1 MKIKTI
7 KQNLSLLLSC
17 VLILTNVAN
26 TYALSSIRADKNIN
40 ITTIETSQANVVYL
54 KNGEGSL
61 TLGNGT
67 VNNPYQ
73 NIRTALKNIKNGQTL
88 KLVGTVSYTKYEV
101 DNEKAPLPLI
111 IDKNI
116 TIEGSSGKLPTDV
129 DADGLV
135 IRAPI
140 QLGANV
146 TFKNIKLQLVPQVV
160 LGAGGRQNILGAQS
174 PMAATIFAAGNTLT
188 LDNVN
193 TKVGTNSLQ
202 DKDRPYISGGTYK
215 NNGTL
220 GKKSVIN
227 IINPN
232 SQTKFAAIY
241 AGDYWNDRNIDVEI
255 NLNSSVLNNK
265 IYTGGFSKKLTGN
278 VSVRL
283 GDKSNI
289 YSFDKT
295 NHSGNLNVTVDKDSY
310 MDNLDINGIDELTL
324 DENAKVILK
333 KGSDLNIKNI
343 NIKKDSVLDLRK
355 GNNLNL
361 KGNLTGANNVNNAGC
376 VLIASTQTLNISNEV
391 IGITKL
397 NHLNTIYSQ
406 VVANNHQYVK
416 ANKSSNGDFVL
427 DNIVHRGYILEK
439 NISGNNKIWTVVK
452 GNNIF
457 KDFIWGSE
465 YNEII
470 KPSKYKDYDISLS
483 FINDKGA
490 NYIPYNQDWDDF
502 EFTLKKADGT
512 ILDEYSALDDM
523 DICFIVNYLSGEITL
538 NILNENYE
546 GTVRLS
552 VKNKVA
558 NKSAIKDIIISKE
571 KIVEQKPE
579 IPNKPEE
586 KPNKV
591 SGIKATS
598 NSYNSIKLTW
608 NKVENADGYSVY
620 TSTSKD
626 GKYTLN
632 SSIKGNSTA
641 SKVIS
646 GLNTNTTYYYKVRA
660 YKMIDDKKTYGSYSS
675 IVSVKP
681 VLSNT
686 VATAQAVSYNSSKV
700 NWSAVNGANGYAV
713 YRSTSKD
720 GKYTLRKTIT
730 SKNTIEFTDTGLDT
744 NTTYYYKV
752 RPYRMIEDKKEYGSY
767 SEIVCAKPVLSK
779 TTITVSSTSK
789 KATIKWNK
797 VLGASGYKVY
807 SATSSD
813 GTYSLKKTITS
824 INTLS
829 YTNTNLVSGKTYYYK
844 VRAYRN
850 VNGNVVY
857 GPYSVVKSQ
866 KIK

>member
-40 ITTIETSQANVVYL
+40 ITARETSQANVVYL

-61 TLGNGT
+61 TIGNGT

-88 KLVGTVSYTKYEV
+88 KLVGTVSYTKYEL
-101 DNEKAPLPLI
+101 DNEKAPLPLM

-135 IRAPI
+135 VRAPI

-146 TFKNIKLQLVPQVV
+146 TFKNIKLQLVTQVV

-571 KIVEQKPE
+571 KIVEPKPE

-608 NKVENADGYSVY
+608 NK
-620 TSTSKD
+620 T
-626 GKYTLN
+626 
-632 SSIKGNSTA
+632 
-641 SKVIS
+641 
-646 GLNTNTTYYYKVRA
+646 
-660 YKMIDDKKTYGSYSS
+660 
-675 IVSVKP
+675 
-681 VLSNT
+681 
-686 VATAQAVSYNSSKV
+686 
-700 NWSAVNGANGYAV
+700 VNGANGYAV

-752 RPYRMIEDKKEYGSY
+752 RPYRMISDKKEYGSY

>member
-40 ITTIETSQANVVYL
+40 ITARETSQANVVYL

-67 VNNPYQ
+67 ANNPYQ

-101 DNEKAPLPLI
+101 DNEKAPLPLMI
-111 IDKNI
+111 NKNI
-116 TIEGSSGKLPTDV
+116 TIEGASGKLPTDV

-135 IRAPI
+135 VRAPI

-220 GKKSVIN
+220 GEKSVIN

-376 VLIASTQTLNISNEV
+376 VLIASNQTLNISNEV

-457 KDFIWGSE
+457 KDFIWGNE

-546 GTVRLS
+546 GKVILS
-552 VKNKVA
+552 VKNKKT
-558 NKSAIKDIIISKE
+558 NKSASKDIIISKE
-571 KIVEQKPE
+571 KIVEPKPE
-579 IPNKPEE
+579 TPNKPEE

-591 SGIKATS
+591 LGIKATS

-608 NKVENADGYSVY
+608 NK
-620 TSTSKD
+620 
-626 GKYTLN
+626 
-632 SSIKGNSTA
+632 
-641 SKVIS
+641 
-646 GLNTNTTYYYKVRA
+646 
-660 YKMIDDKKTYGSYSS
+660 
-675 IVSVKP
+675 
-681 VLSNT
+681 
-686 VATAQAVSYNSSKV
+686 
-700 NWSAVNGANGYAV
+700 AVNGANGYAV

-752 RPYRMIEDKKEYGSY
+752 RAYRMIADKKKYGSY

-779 TTITVSSTSK
+779 TTITVSSKSK

-807 SATSSD
+807 SATSSN

-850 VNGNVVY
+850 VNGKVVY
-857 GPYSVVKSQ
+857 GPYSAVKSK

>member
-40 ITTIETSQANVVYL
+40 ITDRDTSQANVVYL

-101 DNEKAPLPLI
+101 DNEKAPLPLMI
-111 IDKNI
+111 NKNI

-135 IRAPI
+135 VRAPI

-193 TKVGTNSLQ
+193 TKVGTSSLQ

-220 GKKSVIN
+220 GEKSVIN

-376 VLIASTQTLNISNEV
+376 MLIASTQTLNISNEV

-546 GTVRLS
+546 GKVILS
-552 VKNKVA
+552 VKNKKT
-558 NKSAIKDIIISKE
+558 NKSASKDIIISKE
-571 KIVEQKPE
+571 KIVEPKPE
-579 IPNKPEE
+579 TPNKPEE

-591 SGIKATS
+591 LGIKATS

-608 NKVENADGYSVY
+608 NKA
-620 TSTSKD
+620 
-626 GKYTLN
+626 
-632 SSIKGNSTA
+632 I
-641 SKVIS
+641 
-646 GLNTNTTYYYKVRA
+646 
-660 YKMIDDKKTYGSYSS
+660 
-675 IVSVKP
+675 
-681 VLSNT
+681 
-686 VATAQAVSYNSSKV
+686 
-700 NWSAVNGANGYAV
+700 NGANGYAV

-752 RPYRMIEDKKEYGSY
+752 RAYRMIADKKKYGSY

-779 TTITVSSTSK
+779 TTITVSSKSK

-807 SATSSD
+807 SATSSN

-850 VNGNVVY
+850 VNGKVVY
-857 GPYSVVKSQ
+857 GPYSAVKSK

>member
-40 ITTIETSQANVVYL
+40 ITARETSQANVVYL

-88 KLVGTVSYTKYEV
+88 KLVGPVSYTKYEV
-101 DNEKAPLPLI
+101 DNEKAPLPLMI
-111 IDKNI
+111 NKNI
-116 TIEGSSGKLPTDV
+116 TIEGASGKLPTDV

-135 IRAPI
+135 VRAPI

-215 NNGTL
+215 NNGIL
-220 GKKSVIN
+220 GEKSVIN

-457 KDFIWGSE
+457 KDFIWGNE

-571 KIVEQKPE
+571 KIVEPKPE

-608 NKVENADGYSVY
+608 NK
-620 TSTSKD
+620 T
-626 GKYTLN
+626 
-632 SSIKGNSTA
+632 
-641 SKVIS
+641 
-646 GLNTNTTYYYKVRA
+646 
-660 YKMIDDKKTYGSYSS
+660 
-675 IVSVKP
+675 
-681 VLSNT
+681 
-686 VATAQAVSYNSSKV
+686 
-700 NWSAVNGANGYAV
+700 VNGANGYAV

-752 RPYRMIEDKKEYGSY
+752 RAYRMIADQKKYGSY

-779 TTITVSSTSK
+779 TTITVSSKSK

-807 SATSSD
+807 SATSSN

-850 VNGNVVY
+850 VNGKVVY
-857 GPYSVVKSQ
+857 GPYSAVKSK

>member
-40 ITTIETSQANVVYL
+40 ITARETSQANVVYL

-61 TLGNGT
+61 TIGNGT

-101 DNEKAPLPLI
+101 DNEKAPLPLM

-116 TIEGSSGKLPTDV
+116 IIEGSSGKLPTDV

-135 IRAPI
+135 VRAPI

-483 FINDKGA
+483 FINDKEA

-571 KIVEQKPE
+571 KIVVPKPE

-608 NKVENADGYSVY
+608 NK
-620 TSTSKD
+620 T
-626 GKYTLN
+626 
-632 SSIKGNSTA
+632 
-641 SKVIS
+641 
-646 GLNTNTTYYYKVRA
+646 
-660 YKMIDDKKTYGSYSS
+660 
-675 IVSVKP
+675 
-681 VLSNT
+681 
-686 VATAQAVSYNSSKV
+686 
-700 NWSAVNGANGYAV
+700 VNGANGYAV

-752 RPYRMIEDKKEYGSY
+752 RPYRMISDKKEYGSY

-779 TTITVSSTSK
+779 TKITVSSTSK

-850 VNGNVVY
+850 VNGKVVY
-857 GPYSVVKSQ
+857 GPYSAVKSK

>member
-26 TYALSSIRADKNIN
+26 TYAISSIRADKNIN
-40 ITTIETSQANVVYL
+40 ITARETSQANVVYL

-101 DNEKAPLPLI
+101 DNEKAPLPLMI
-111 IDKNI
+111 NKNI

-135 IRAPI
+135 VRAPI

-220 GKKSVIN
+220 GEKSVIN

-376 VLIASTQTLNISNEV
+376 MLIASTQTLNISNEV

-457 KDFIWGSE
+457 KDFIWGNE

-546 GTVRLS
+546 GKVRLS

-558 NKSAIKDIIISKE
+558 NKSASKDIIISKE
-571 KIVEQKPE
+571 KIVEPKPE
-579 IPNKPEE
+579 TPNKPEE

-608 NKVENADGYSVY
+608 NKA
-620 TSTSKD
+620 
-626 GKYTLN
+626 
-632 SSIKGNSTA
+632 I
-641 SKVIS
+641 
-646 GLNTNTTYYYKVRA
+646 
-660 YKMIDDKKTYGSYSS
+660 
-675 IVSVKP
+675 
-681 VLSNT
+681 
-686 VATAQAVSYNSSKV
+686 
-700 NWSAVNGANGYAV
+700 NGANGYAV

-752 RPYRMIEDKKEYGSY
+752 RAYRMIADKKKYGSY

-779 TTITVSSTSK
+779 TTITVSSKSK

-807 SATSSD
+807 SATSSN

-850 VNGNVVY
+850 VNGKVVY
-857 GPYSVVKSQ
+857 GPYSAVKSK

>member
-40 ITTIETSQANVVYL
+40 ITARETSQANVVYL

-101 DNEKAPLPLI
+101 DNEKAPLPLMI
-111 IDKNI
+111 NKNI

-135 IRAPI
+135 VRAPI

-220 GKKSVIN
+220 GEKSVIN

-457 KDFIWGSE
+457 KDFIWGNE

-546 GTVRLS
+546 GKVILS
-552 VKNKVA
+552 VKNKKT
-558 NKSAIKDIIISKE
+558 NKSASKDIIISKE
-571 KIVEQKPE
+571 KIVEPKPE
-579 IPNKPEE
+579 TPNKPEE

-591 SGIKATS
+591 LGIKATS

-608 NKVENADGYSVY
+608 NKA
-620 TSTSKD
+620 
-626 GKYTLN
+626 
-632 SSIKGNSTA
+632 I
-641 SKVIS
+641 
-646 GLNTNTTYYYKVRA
+646 
-660 YKMIDDKKTYGSYSS
+660 
-675 IVSVKP
+675 
-681 VLSNT
+681 
-686 VATAQAVSYNSSKV
+686 
-700 NWSAVNGANGYAV
+700 NGANGYAV

-752 RPYRMIEDKKEYGSY
+752 RAYRMIADKKKYGSY

-807 SATSSD
+807 SATSSN

-850 VNGNVVY
+850 VNGKVVY
-857 GPYSVVKSQ
+857 GPYSAVKSK

>member
-40 ITTIETSQANVVYL
+40 ITARETSQANVVYL

-61 TLGNGT
+61 TIGNGT

-88 KLVGTVSYTKYEV
+88 KLVGTVSYTKYEL
-101 DNEKAPLPLI
+101 DNEKAPLPLM

-116 TIEGSSGKLPTDV
+116 IIEGSSGKLPTDV

-135 IRAPI
+135 VRAPI

-571 KIVEQKPE
+571 KIVEPKPE

-608 NKVENADGYSVY
+608 NK
-620 TSTSKD
+620 T
-626 GKYTLN
+626 
-632 SSIKGNSTA
+632 
-641 SKVIS
+641 
-646 GLNTNTTYYYKVRA
+646 
-660 YKMIDDKKTYGSYSS
+660 
-675 IVSVKP
+675 
-681 VLSNT
+681 
-686 VATAQAVSYNSSKV
+686 
-700 NWSAVNGANGYAV
+700 VNGANGYAV

-752 RPYRMIEDKKEYGSY
+752 RAYRMIADKKKYGSY

-779 TTITVSSTSK
+779 TKITVSSKSK

-850 VNGNVVY
+850 VNGKVVY
-857 GPYSVVKSQ
+857 GPYSAVKSK

>member
-26 TYALSSIRADKNIN
+26 TYALSSIKADKNIN
-40 ITTIETSQANVVYL
+40 ITDRETSQANVVYL

-101 DNEKAPLPLI
+101 DKEKAPLPLMI
-111 IDKNI
+111 NKNI

-135 IRAPI
+135 VRAPI

-146 TFKNIKLQLVPQVV
+146 TFKDIKLQLVPQVV

-220 GKKSVIN
+220 GEKSVIN

-457 KDFIWGSE
+457 KDFIWGNE

-546 GTVRLS
+546 GKVILS
-552 VKNKVA
+552 VKNKKT
-558 NKSAIKDIIISKE
+558 NKSASKDIIISKE
-571 KIVEQKPE
+571 KIVEPKPE
-579 IPNKPEE
+579 TPNKPEE

-591 SGIKATS
+591 LGIKATS

-608 NKVENADGYSVY
+608 NKA
-620 TSTSKD
+620 
-626 GKYTLN
+626 
-632 SSIKGNSTA
+632 I
-641 SKVIS
+641 
-646 GLNTNTTYYYKVRA
+646 
-660 YKMIDDKKTYGSYSS
+660 
-675 IVSVKP
+675 
-681 VLSNT
+681 
-686 VATAQAVSYNSSKV
+686 
-700 NWSAVNGANGYAV
+700 NGANGYAV

-752 RPYRMIEDKKEYGSY
+752 RAYRMIADKKKYGSY

-779 TTITVSSTSK
+779 TTITVSSKSK

-807 SATSSD
+807 SATSSN

-850 VNGNVVY
+850 VNGKVVY
-857 GPYSVVKSQ
+857 GPYSAVKSK

>member
-40 ITTIETSQANVVYL
+40 ITARETSQANVVYL

-61 TLGNGT
+61 TIGNGT

-116 TIEGSSGKLPTDV
+116 TVEGSSGKLPTDV

-135 IRAPI
+135 VRAPI

-220 GKKSVIN
+220 GKKSIIN

-571 KIVEQKPE
+571 KIVEPKPE

-608 NKVENADGYSVY
+608 NK
-620 TSTSKD
+620 T
-626 GKYTLN
+626 
-632 SSIKGNSTA
+632 
-641 SKVIS
+641 
-646 GLNTNTTYYYKVRA
+646 
-660 YKMIDDKKTYGSYSS
+660 
-675 IVSVKP
+675 
-681 VLSNT
+681 
-686 VATAQAVSYNSSKV
+686 
-700 NWSAVNGANGYAV
+700 VNGANGYAV

-752 RPYRMIEDKKEYGSY
+752 RAYRMIADKKKYGSY

-779 TTITVSSTSK
+779 TKITVSSKSK

-850 VNGNVVY
+850 VNGKVVY
-857 GPYSVVKSQ
+857 GPYSAVKSK

>member
-40 ITTIETSQANVVYL
+40 ITARKTSQANVVYL

-101 DNEKAPLPLI
+101 DNEKAPLPLMI
-111 IDKNI
+111 NKNI

-135 IRAPI
+135 VRAPI

-174 PMAATIFAAGNTLT
+174 PMAATIFVAGNTLT

-193 TKVGTNSLQ
+193 TKVGTSSLQ

-220 GKKSVIN
+220 GEKSVIN

-376 VLIASTQTLNISNEV
+376 MLIASTQTLNISNEV

-546 GTVRLS
+546 GKVILS
-552 VKNKVA
+552 VKNKKT
-558 NKSAIKDIIISKE
+558 NKSASKDIIISKE
-571 KIVEQKPE
+571 KIVEPKPE
-579 IPNKPEE
+579 TPNKPEE

-591 SGIKATS
+591 LGIKATS

-608 NKVENADGYSVY
+608 NKA
-620 TSTSKD
+620 
-626 GKYTLN
+626 
-632 SSIKGNSTA
+632 I
-641 SKVIS
+641 
-646 GLNTNTTYYYKVRA
+646 
-660 YKMIDDKKTYGSYSS
+660 
-675 IVSVKP
+675 
-681 VLSNT
+681 
-686 VATAQAVSYNSSKV
+686 
-700 NWSAVNGANGYAV
+700 NGANGYAV

-752 RPYRMIEDKKEYGSY
+752 RAYRMIADKKKYGSY

-779 TTITVSSTSK
+779 TTITVSSKSK

-850 VNGNVVY
+850 VNGKVVY
-857 GPYSVVKSQ
+857 GPYSAVKSK

>member
-40 ITTIETSQANVVYL
+40 ITARETSQANVVYL

-101 DNEKAPLPLI
+101 DNEKAPLPLM

-116 TIEGSSGKLPTDV
+116 IIEGSSGKLPTDV

-135 IRAPI
+135 VRAPI

-160 LGAGGRQNILGAQS
+160 LVAGGRQNILGAQS

-439 NISGNNKIWTVVK
+439 NISGNNKIWTVIK

-571 KIVEQKPE
+571 KIVEPKPE

-608 NKVENADGYSVY
+608 NK
-620 TSTSKD
+620 T
-626 GKYTLN
+626 
-632 SSIKGNSTA
+632 
-641 SKVIS
+641 
-646 GLNTNTTYYYKVRA
+646 
-660 YKMIDDKKTYGSYSS
+660 
-675 IVSVKP
+675 
-681 VLSNT
+681 
-686 VATAQAVSYNSSKV
+686 
-700 NWSAVNGANGYAV
+700 VNGANGYAV

-752 RPYRMIEDKKEYGSY
+752 RAYRMIADQKKYGSY

-850 VNGNVVY
+850 VNGKVVY
-857 GPYSVVKSQ
+857 GPYSAVKSK

>member
-40 ITTIETSQANVVYL
+40 ITARETSQANVVYL

-61 TLGNGT
+61 TIGNGT

-101 DNEKAPLPLI
+101 DNEKAPLPLM

-116 TIEGSSGKLPTDV
+116 IIEGSSGKLPTDV

-135 IRAPI
+135 VRAPI

-439 NISGNNKIWTVVK
+439 NISGNNKIWTVIK

-571 KIVEQKPE
+571 KIVEPKPE

-608 NKVENADGYSVY
+608 NK
-620 TSTSKD
+620 T
-626 GKYTLN
+626 
-632 SSIKGNSTA
+632 
-641 SKVIS
+641 
-646 GLNTNTTYYYKVRA
+646 
-660 YKMIDDKKTYGSYSS
+660 
-675 IVSVKP
+675 
-681 VLSNT
+681 
-686 VATAQAVSYNSSKV
+686 
-700 NWSAVNGANGYAV
+700 VNGANGYAV

-789 KATIKWNK
+789 KVTIKWNK

-850 VNGNVVY
+850 VNGKVVY
-857 GPYSVVKSQ
+857 GPYSAVKSK

>member
-40 ITTIETSQANVVYL
+40 ITARETSQANVVYL

-101 DNEKAPLPLI
+101 DNEKAPLPLMI
-111 IDKNI
+111 NKNI

-135 IRAPI
+135 VRAPI

-174 PMAATIFAAGNTLT
+174 PMAATIFAAGNNLT

-220 GKKSVIN
+220 GEKSVIN

-457 KDFIWGSE
+457 KDFIWGNE

-546 GTVRLS
+546 GKVRLS
-552 VKNKVA
+552 VKNKKT

-571 KIVEQKPE
+571 KIVEPKPE
-579 IPNKPEE
+579 TPNKPEE

-591 SGIKATS
+591 LGIKATS

-608 NKVENADGYSVY
+608 NKA
-620 TSTSKD
+620 
-626 GKYTLN
+626 
-632 SSIKGNSTA
+632 I
-641 SKVIS
+641 
-646 GLNTNTTYYYKVRA
+646 
-660 YKMIDDKKTYGSYSS
+660 
-675 IVSVKP
+675 
-681 VLSNT
+681 
-686 VATAQAVSYNSSKV
+686 
-700 NWSAVNGANGYAV
+700 NGANGYAV

-752 RPYRMIEDKKEYGSY
+752 RAYRMIADKKKYGSY

-779 TTITVSSTSK
+779 TTITVSSKSK

-807 SATSSD
+807 SATSSN

-850 VNGNVVY
+850 VNGKVVY
-857 GPYSVVKSQ
+857 GPYSAVKS
-866 KIK
+866 KK

>member
-40 ITTIETSQANVVYL
+40 ITARETSQANVVYL

-101 DNEKAPLPLI
+101 DNEKAPLPLM

-135 IRAPI
+135 VRAPI

-220 GKKSVIN
+220 GEKSVIN

-457 KDFIWGSE
+457 KDFIWGNE

-546 GTVRLS
+546 GKVILS
-552 VKNKVA
+552 VKNKKT
-558 NKSAIKDIIISKE
+558 NKSASKDIIISKE
-571 KIVEQKPE
+571 KIVEPKPE

-608 NKVENADGYSVY
+608 NK
-620 TSTSKD
+620 T
-626 GKYTLN
+626 
-632 SSIKGNSTA
+632 I
-641 SKVIS
+641 
-646 GLNTNTTYYYKVRA
+646 
-660 YKMIDDKKTYGSYSS
+660 
-675 IVSVKP
+675 
-681 VLSNT
+681 
-686 VATAQAVSYNSSKV
+686 
-700 NWSAVNGANGYAV
+700 NGANGYAV

-752 RPYRMIEDKKEYGSY
+752 RAYRMIADKKKYGSY

-807 SATSSD
+807 SATSSN

-850 VNGNVVY
+850 VNGKVVY
-857 GPYSVVKSQ
+857 GPYSAVKSK

>member
-40 ITTIETSQANVVYL
+40 ITARETSQANVVYL

-135 IRAPI
+135 VRAPI

-220 GKKSVIN
+220 GEKSVIN

-457 KDFIWGSE
+457 KDFIWGNE

-546 GTVRLS
+546 GKVILS
-552 VKNKVA
+552 VKNKKT
-558 NKSAIKDIIISKE
+558 NKSASKDIIISKE
-571 KIVEQKPE
+571 KIVEPKPE
-579 IPNKPEE
+579 TPNKPEE

-591 SGIKATS
+591 LGIKATS

-608 NKVENADGYSVY
+608 NKA
-620 TSTSKD
+620 
-626 GKYTLN
+626 
-632 SSIKGNSTA
+632 I
-641 SKVIS
+641 
-646 GLNTNTTYYYKVRA
+646 
-660 YKMIDDKKTYGSYSS
+660 
-675 IVSVKP
+675 
-681 VLSNT
+681 
-686 VATAQAVSYNSSKV
+686 
-700 NWSAVNGANGYAV
+700 NGANGYAV

-752 RPYRMIEDKKEYGSY
+752 RAYRMIADKKKYGSY

-807 SATSSD
+807 SATSSN

-850 VNGNVVY
+850 VNGKVVY
-857 GPYSVVKSQ
+857 GPYSAVKSK

>member
-40 ITTIETSQANVVYL
+40 ITTRETSQANVVYL

-116 TIEGSSGKLPTDV
+116 TIEGASGKLPTDV

-135 IRAPI
+135 VRAPI

-160 LGAGGRQNILGAQS
+160 LGAGRRQNILGAQS

-571 KIVEQKPE
+571 KIVEPKPE

-608 NKVENADGYSVY
+608 NK
-620 TSTSKD
+620 T
-626 GKYTLN
+626 
-632 SSIKGNSTA
+632 
-641 SKVIS
+641 
-646 GLNTNTTYYYKVRA
+646 
-660 YKMIDDKKTYGSYSS
+660 
-675 IVSVKP
+675 
-681 VLSNT
+681 
-686 VATAQAVSYNSSKV
+686 
-700 NWSAVNGANGYAV
+700 VNGANGYAV

-730 SKNTIEFTDTGLDT
+730 SKNTIEFADTGLDT

>member
-40 ITTIETSQANVVYL
+40 ITARETSQANVVYL

-61 TLGNGT
+61 TIGNGT

-88 KLVGTVSYTKYEV
+88 KLVGTVSYTKYEL
-101 DNEKAPLPLI
+101 DNEKAPLPLM

-116 TIEGSSGKLPTDV
+116 IIEGSSGKLPTDV

-135 IRAPI
+135 VRAPI

-220 GKKSVIN
+220 GKKSIIN

-571 KIVEQKPE
+571 KIVELKPE

-608 NKVENADGYSVY
+608 NK
-620 TSTSKD
+620 T
-626 GKYTLN
+626 
-632 SSIKGNSTA
+632 
-641 SKVIS
+641 
-646 GLNTNTTYYYKVRA
+646 
-660 YKMIDDKKTYGSYSS
+660 
-675 IVSVKP
+675 
-681 VLSNT
+681 
-686 VATAQAVSYNSSKV
+686 
-700 NWSAVNGANGYAV
+700 VNGANGYAV

-752 RPYRMIEDKKEYGSY
+752 RAYRMIADKKKYGSY

-779 TTITVSSTSK
+779 TKITVSSKSK

-850 VNGNVVY
+850 VNGKVVY
-857 GPYSVVKSQ
+857 GPYSAVKSK

>member
-40 ITTIETSQANVVYL
+40 ITARETSQANVVYL

-101 DNEKAPLPLI
+101 DNEKAPLPLMI
-111 IDKNI
+111 NKNI

-135 IRAPI
+135 VRAPI

-174 PMAATIFAAGNTLT
+174 PMAATIFAAGNNLT

-220 GKKSVIN
+220 GEKSVIN

-283 GDKSNI
+283 GNKSNI

-397 NHLNTIYSQ
+397 THLNTIYSQ

-457 KDFIWGSE
+457 KDFIWGNE

-546 GTVRLS
+546 GKVRLS

-571 KIVEQKPE
+571 KIVEP
-579 IPNKPEE
+579 

-591 SGIKATS
+591 SGIKATL

-608 NKVENADGYSVY
+608 NK
-620 TSTSKD
+620 
-626 GKYTLN
+626 
-632 SSIKGNSTA
+632 
-641 SKVIS
+641 
-646 GLNTNTTYYYKVRA
+646 
-660 YKMIDDKKTYGSYSS
+660 
-675 IVSVKP
+675 
-681 VLSNT
+681 
-686 VATAQAVSYNSSKV
+686 
-700 NWSAVNGANGYAV
+700 AVNGANGYAV

-752 RPYRMIEDKKEYGSY
+752 RAYRMIADKKKYGGY

-807 SATSSD
+807 SATSSN

-850 VNGNVVY
+850 VNGKVVY
-857 GPYSVVKSQ
+857 GPYSAVKSK

>member
-40 ITTIETSQANVVYL
+40 ITARETSQANVVYL

-101 DNEKAPLPLI
+101 DNEKAPLPLM

-116 TIEGSSGKLPTDV
+116 IIEGSSGKLPTDV

-220 GKKSVIN
+220 GEKSVIN

-457 KDFIWGSE
+457 KDFIWGNE

-571 KIVEQKPE
+571 KIVEP
-579 IPNKPEE
+579 

-591 SGIKATS
+591 SGIKATL

-608 NKVENADGYSVY
+608 NK
-620 TSTSKD
+620 
-626 GKYTLN
+626 
-632 SSIKGNSTA
+632 
-641 SKVIS
+641 
-646 GLNTNTTYYYKVRA
+646 
-660 YKMIDDKKTYGSYSS
+660 
-675 IVSVKP
+675 
-681 VLSNT
+681 
-686 VATAQAVSYNSSKV
+686 
-700 NWSAVNGANGYAV
+700 AVNGANGYAV

-752 RPYRMIEDKKEYGSY
+752 RAYRMIADKKKYGSY

-807 SATSSD
+807 SATSSN

-850 VNGNVVY
+850 VNGKVVY
-857 GPYSVVKSQ
+857 GPYSAVKSK

>member
-40 ITTIETSQANVVYL
+40 ITARETSQANVVYL

-61 TLGNGT
+61 TIGNGT

-101 DNEKAPLPLI
+101 DNEKAPLPLM

-116 TIEGSSGKLPTDV
+116 IIEGSSGKLPTDV

-135 IRAPI
+135 VRAPI

-283 GDKSNI
+283 GNKSNI

-571 KIVEQKPE
+571 KIVEPKPE

-608 NKVENADGYSVY
+608 NK
-620 TSTSKD
+620 T
-626 GKYTLN
+626 
-632 SSIKGNSTA
+632 
-641 SKVIS
+641 
-646 GLNTNTTYYYKVRA
+646 
-660 YKMIDDKKTYGSYSS
+660 
-675 IVSVKP
+675 
-681 VLSNT
+681 
-686 VATAQAVSYNSSKV
+686 
-700 NWSAVNGANGYAV
+700 VNGANGYAV

-752 RPYRMIEDKKEYGSY
+752 RAYRMIADKKKYGSY

-779 TTITVSSTSK
+779 TTITVSSKSK

-807 SATSSD
+807 SATSSN

-850 VNGNVVY
+850 VNGKVVY
-857 GPYSVVKSQ
+857 GPYSAVKSK

>member
-40 ITTIETSQANVVYL
+40 ITARETSQANVVYL

-101 DNEKAPLPLI
+101 DNEKAPLPLM

-135 IRAPI
+135 VRAPI

-220 GKKSVIN
+220 GEKSVIN

-376 VLIASTQTLNISNEV
+376 MLIASTQTLNISNEV

-457 KDFIWGSE
+457 KDFIWGNE

-546 GTVRLS
+546 GKVRLS

-571 KIVEQKPE
+571 KIVELKPE
-579 IPNKPEE
+579 TPNKPEE

-608 NKVENADGYSVY
+608 NKA
-620 TSTSKD
+620 
-626 GKYTLN
+626 
-632 SSIKGNSTA
+632 I
-641 SKVIS
+641 
-646 GLNTNTTYYYKVRA
+646 
-660 YKMIDDKKTYGSYSS
+660 
-675 IVSVKP
+675 
-681 VLSNT
+681 
-686 VATAQAVSYNSSKV
+686 
-700 NWSAVNGANGYAV
+700 NGANGYAV

-752 RPYRMIEDKKEYGSY
+752 RAYRMIADKKKYGSY

-779 TTITVSSTSK
+779 TTITVSSKSK

-807 SATSSD
+807 SATSSN

-850 VNGNVVY
+850 VNGKVVY
-857 GPYSVVKSQ
+857 GPYSAVKSK

>member
-40 ITTIETSQANVVYL
+40 ITARETSQANVVYL

-101 DNEKAPLPLI
+101 DNEKAPLPLMI
-111 IDKNI
+111 NKNI
-116 TIEGSSGKLPTDV
+116 TIEGASGKLPTDV

-135 IRAPI
+135 VRAPI

-220 GKKSVIN
+220 GEKSVIN

-457 KDFIWGSE
+457 KDFIWGNE

-571 KIVEQKPE
+571 KIVEPKPE

-608 NKVENADGYSVY
+608 NK
-620 TSTSKD
+620 T
-626 GKYTLN
+626 
-632 SSIKGNSTA
+632 
-641 SKVIS
+641 
-646 GLNTNTTYYYKVRA
+646 
-660 YKMIDDKKTYGSYSS
+660 
-675 IVSVKP
+675 
-681 VLSNT
+681 
-686 VATAQAVSYNSSKV
+686 
-700 NWSAVNGANGYAV
+700 VNGANGYAV

-752 RPYRMIEDKKEYGSY
+752 RAYRMIADQKKYGSY

-779 TTITVSSTSK
+779 TTITVSSKSK

-807 SATSSD
+807 SATSSN

-850 VNGNVVY
+850 VNGKVVY
-857 GPYSVVKSQ
+857 GPYSAVKSK

>member
-40 ITTIETSQANVVYL
+40 ITARETSQANVVYL

-101 DNEKAPLPLI
+101 DNEKAPLPLMI
-111 IDKNI
+111 NKNI
-116 TIEGSSGKLPTDV
+116 TIEGASGKLPTDV

-135 IRAPI
+135 VRAPI

-215 NNGTL
+215 NNGIL
-220 GKKSVIN
+220 GEKSVIN

-571 KIVEQKPE
+571 KIVEPKPE

-608 NKVENADGYSVY
+608 NK
-620 TSTSKD
+620 T
-626 GKYTLN
+626 
-632 SSIKGNSTA
+632 
-641 SKVIS
+641 
-646 GLNTNTTYYYKVRA
+646 
-660 YKMIDDKKTYGSYSS
+660 
-675 IVSVKP
+675 
-681 VLSNT
+681 
-686 VATAQAVSYNSSKV
+686 
-700 NWSAVNGANGYAV
+700 VNGANGYAV

-752 RPYRMIEDKKEYGSY
+752 RAYRMIADQKKYGSY

-779 TTITVSSTSK
+779 TTITVSSKSK

-807 SATSSD
+807 SATSSN

-850 VNGNVVY
+850 VNGKVVY
-857 GPYSVVKSQ
+857 GPYSAVKSK

>member
-40 ITTIETSQANVVYL
+40 ITARETSQANVVYL

-61 TLGNGT
+61 TIGNGT

-101 DNEKAPLPLI
+101 DNEKAPLPLMI
-111 IDKNI
+111 NKNI

-135 IRAPI
+135 VRAPI

-571 KIVEQKPE
+571 KIVVPKPE

-608 NKVENADGYSVY
+608 NK
-620 TSTSKD
+620 T
-626 GKYTLN
+626 
-632 SSIKGNSTA
+632 
-641 SKVIS
+641 
-646 GLNTNTTYYYKVRA
+646 
-660 YKMIDDKKTYGSYSS
+660 
-675 IVSVKP
+675 
-681 VLSNT
+681 
-686 VATAQAVSYNSSKV
+686 
-700 NWSAVNGANGYAV
+700 VNGANGYAV

-752 RPYRMIEDKKEYGSY
+752 RPYRMISDKKEYGSY

-850 VNGNVVY
+850 VNGKVVY
-857 GPYSVVKSQ
+857 GPYSAVKSK

>member
-54 KNGEGSL
+54 TNGEGSL

-571 KIVEQKPE
+571 KIVEPKPE

-608 NKVENADGYSVY
+608 NK
-620 TSTSKD
+620 T
-626 GKYTLN
+626 
-632 SSIKGNSTA
+632 
-641 SKVIS
+641 
-646 GLNTNTTYYYKVRA
+646 
-660 YKMIDDKKTYGSYSS
+660 
-675 IVSVKP
+675 
-681 VLSNT
+681 
-686 VATAQAVSYNSSKV
+686 
-700 NWSAVNGANGYAV
+700 VNGANGYAV

>member
-40 ITTIETSQANVVYL
+40 ITARETSQANVVYL

-101 DNEKAPLPLI
+101 DKEKAPLPLMI
-111 IDKNI
+111 NKNI

-135 IRAPI
+135 VRAPI

-193 TKVGTNSLQ
+193 TKVGTSSLQ

-220 GKKSVIN
+220 GEKSVIN

-376 VLIASTQTLNISNEV
+376 MLIASTQTLNISNEV

-546 GTVRLS
+546 GKVILS
-552 VKNKVA
+552 VKNKKT
-558 NKSAIKDIIISKE
+558 NKSASKDIIISKE
-571 KIVEQKPE
+571 KIVEPKPE
-579 IPNKPEE
+579 TPNKPEE

-591 SGIKATS
+591 LGIKATS

-608 NKVENADGYSVY
+608 NKA
-620 TSTSKD
+620 
-626 GKYTLN
+626 
-632 SSIKGNSTA
+632 I
-641 SKVIS
+641 
-646 GLNTNTTYYYKVRA
+646 
-660 YKMIDDKKTYGSYSS
+660 
-675 IVSVKP
+675 
-681 VLSNT
+681 
-686 VATAQAVSYNSSKV
+686 
-700 NWSAVNGANGYAV
+700 NGANGYAV

-752 RPYRMIEDKKEYGSY
+752 RAYRMIADKKKYGSY

-779 TTITVSSTSK
+779 TTITVSSKSK

-850 VNGNVVY
+850 VNGKVVY
-857 GPYSVVKSQ
+857 GPYSAVKSK

>member
-40 ITTIETSQANVVYL
+40 ITARETSQANVVYL

-101 DNEKAPLPLI
+101 DNEKAPLPLMI
-111 IDKNI
+111 NKNI

-135 IRAPI
+135 VRAPI

-220 GKKSVIN
+220 GEKSVIN

-355 GNNLNL
+355 GHNLNL

-376 VLIASTQTLNISNEV
+376 VLIASNQTLNISNEV

-546 GTVRLS
+546 GKVILS
-552 VKNKVA
+552 VKNKKT
-558 NKSAIKDIIISKE
+558 NKSASKDIIISKE
-571 KIVEQKPE
+571 KIVEPKPE
-579 IPNKPEE
+579 TPNKPEE

-591 SGIKATS
+591 LGIKATS

-608 NKVENADGYSVY
+608 NKA
-620 TSTSKD
+620 
-626 GKYTLN
+626 
-632 SSIKGNSTA
+632 I
-641 SKVIS
+641 
-646 GLNTNTTYYYKVRA
+646 
-660 YKMIDDKKTYGSYSS
+660 
-675 IVSVKP
+675 
-681 VLSNT
+681 
-686 VATAQAVSYNSSKV
+686 
-700 NWSAVNGANGYAV
+700 NGANGYAV

-752 RPYRMIEDKKEYGSY
+752 RAYRMIADKKKYGSY

-779 TTITVSSTSK
+779 TTITVSSKSK

-807 SATSSD
+807 SATSSN

-850 VNGNVVY
+850 VNGKVVY
-857 GPYSVVKSQ
+857 GPYSAVKSK

>member
-101 DNEKAPLPLI
+101 DNEKAPLPLM

-116 TIEGSSGKLPTDV
+116 IIEGSSGKLPTDV

-135 IRAPI
+135 VRAPI

-571 KIVEQKPE
+571 KIVEPKPE
-579 IPNKPEE
+579 IHNKPEE

-608 NKVENADGYSVY
+608 NK
-620 TSTSKD
+620 T
-626 GKYTLN
+626 
-632 SSIKGNSTA
+632 
-641 SKVIS
+641 
-646 GLNTNTTYYYKVRA
+646 
-660 YKMIDDKKTYGSYSS
+660 
-675 IVSVKP
+675 
-681 VLSNT
+681 
-686 VATAQAVSYNSSKV
+686 
-700 NWSAVNGANGYAV
+700 VNGANGYAV

>member
-40 ITTIETSQANVVYL
+40 ITARETSQANVVYL

-101 DNEKAPLPLI
+101 DNEKAPLPLMI
-111 IDKNI
+111 NKNI
-116 TIEGSSGKLPTDV
+116 TIEGASGKLPTDV

-135 IRAPI
+135 VRAPI

-215 NNGTL
+215 NNGIL
-220 GKKSVIN
+220 GEKSVIN

-457 KDFIWGSE
+457 KDFIWGNE

-571 KIVEQKPE
+571 KIVEPKPE

-608 NKVENADGYSVY
+608 NK
-620 TSTSKD
+620 T
-626 GKYTLN
+626 
-632 SSIKGNSTA
+632 
-641 SKVIS
+641 
-646 GLNTNTTYYYKVRA
+646 
-660 YKMIDDKKTYGSYSS
+660 
-675 IVSVKP
+675 
-681 VLSNT
+681 
-686 VATAQAVSYNSSKV
+686 
-700 NWSAVNGANGYAV
+700 VNGANGYAV

-752 RPYRMIEDKKEYGSY
+752 RAYRMIADKKKYGSY

-779 TTITVSSTSK
+779 TTITVSSKSK

-807 SATSSD
+807 SATSSN

-824 INTLS
+824 SNTLS

-850 VNGNVVY
+850 VNGKVVY
-857 GPYSVVKSQ
+857 GPYSAVKSK

>member
-7 KQNLSLLLSC
+7 KQNLPLLLSC

-40 ITTIETSQANVVYL
+40 ITARETSQANVVYL

-61 TLGNGT
+61 TIGNGT

-88 KLVGTVSYTKYEV
+88 KLVGTVSYTKYEL
-101 DNEKAPLPLI
+101 DNEKAPLPLM

-135 IRAPI
+135 VRAPI

-146 TFKNIKLQLVPQVV
+146 TFKNIKLQLVTQVV

-571 KIVEQKPE
+571 KIVEPKPE

-608 NKVENADGYSVY
+608 NK
-620 TSTSKD
+620 T
-626 GKYTLN
+626 
-632 SSIKGNSTA
+632 
-641 SKVIS
+641 
-646 GLNTNTTYYYKVRA
+646 
-660 YKMIDDKKTYGSYSS
+660 
-675 IVSVKP
+675 
-681 VLSNT
+681 
-686 VATAQAVSYNSSKV
+686 
-700 NWSAVNGANGYAV
+700 VNGANGYAV

-752 RPYRMIEDKKEYGSY
+752 RPYRMISDKKEYGSY

-850 VNGNVVY
+850 VNGKVVY
-857 GPYSVVKSQ
+857 GPYSAVKSK

>member
-40 ITTIETSQANVVYL
+40 ITARETSQANVVYL

-101 DNEKAPLPLI
+101 DNEKAPLPLMI
-111 IDKNI
+111 NKNI
-116 TIEGSSGKLPTDV
+116 TIEGASGKLPTDV

-135 IRAPI
+135 VRAPI

-220 GKKSVIN
+220 GEKSVIN

-457 KDFIWGSE
+457 KDFIWGNE

-546 GTVRLS
+546 GKVRLS

-571 KIVEQKPE
+571 KIVEPKPE
-579 IPNKPEE
+579 TPNKPEE

-608 NKVENADGYSVY
+608 NK
-620 TSTSKD
+620 
-626 GKYTLN
+626 
-632 SSIKGNSTA
+632 
-641 SKVIS
+641 
-646 GLNTNTTYYYKVRA
+646 
-660 YKMIDDKKTYGSYSS
+660 
-675 IVSVKP
+675 
-681 VLSNT
+681 
-686 VATAQAVSYNSSKV
+686 
-700 NWSAVNGANGYAV
+700 AVNGANGYAV

-752 RPYRMIEDKKEYGSY
+752 RAYRMIADKKKYGSY

-779 TTITVSSTSK
+779 TTITVSSKSK

-807 SATSSD
+807 SATSSN

-850 VNGNVVY
+850 VNGKVVY
-857 GPYSVVKSQ
+857 GPYSAVKSK

>member
-40 ITTIETSQANVVYL
+40 ITARETSQANVVYL

-61 TLGNGT
+61 TIGNGT

-88 KLVGTVSYTKYEV
+88 KLVGTVSYTKYEL
-101 DNEKAPLPLI
+101 DNEKAPLPLM

-135 IRAPI
+135 VRAPI

-571 KIVEQKPE
+571 KIVEPKPE
-579 IPNKPEE
+579 IHNKPEE

-608 NKVENADGYSVY
+608 NK
-620 TSTSKD
+620 T
-626 GKYTLN
+626 
-632 SSIKGNSTA
+632 
-641 SKVIS
+641 
-646 GLNTNTTYYYKVRA
+646 
-660 YKMIDDKKTYGSYSS
+660 
-675 IVSVKP
+675 
-681 VLSNT
+681 
-686 VATAQAVSYNSSKV
+686 
-700 NWSAVNGANGYAV
+700 VNGANGYAV

-752 RPYRMIEDKKEYGSY
+752 RPYRMISDKKEYGSY

-850 VNGNVVY
+850 VNGKVVY
-857 GPYSVVKSQ
+857 GPYSAVKSK

>member
-40 ITTIETSQANVVYL
+40 ITARETSQANVVYL

-101 DNEKAPLPLI
+101 DNEKAPLPLMI
-111 IDKNI
+111 NKNI

-135 IRAPI
+135 VRAPI

-174 PMAATIFAAGNTLT
+174 PMAATIFAAGNNLT

-220 GKKSVIN
+220 GEKSVIN

-457 KDFIWGSE
+457 KDFIWGNE

-546 GTVRLS
+546 GKVRLS
-552 VKNKVA
+552 VKNKKT

-571 KIVEQKPE
+571 KIVEPKPE
-579 IPNKPEE
+579 TPNKPEE

-591 SGIKATS
+591 LGIKATS

-608 NKVENADGYSVY
+608 NK
-620 TSTSKD
+620 
-626 GKYTLN
+626 
-632 SSIKGNSTA
+632 
-641 SKVIS
+641 
-646 GLNTNTTYYYKVRA
+646 
-660 YKMIDDKKTYGSYSS
+660 
-675 IVSVKP
+675 
-681 VLSNT
+681 
-686 VATAQAVSYNSSKV
+686 
-700 NWSAVNGANGYAV
+700 AVNGANGYAV

-752 RPYRMIEDKKEYGSY
+752 RAYRMIADKKKYGSY

-779 TTITVSSTSK
+779 TTITVSSKSK

-807 SATSSD
+807 SATSSN

-850 VNGNVVY
+850 VNGKVVY
-857 GPYSVVKSQ
+857 GPYSAVKSK

>member
-40 ITTIETSQANVVYL
+40 ITARETSQANVVYL

-67 VNNPYQ
+67 ANNPYQ

-101 DNEKAPLPLI
+101 DNEKAPLPLMI
-111 IDKNI
+111 NKNI

-135 IRAPI
+135 VRAPI

-193 TKVGTNSLQ
+193 TKVGTSSLQ

-220 GKKSVIN
+220 GEKSVIN

-416 ANKSSNGDFVL
+416 ANKSSNGDFIL

-457 KDFIWGSE
+457 KDFIWGNE

-546 GTVRLS
+546 GKVILS

-558 NKSAIKDIIISKE
+558 NKSASKDIIISKE
-571 KIVEQKPE
+571 KIVEPKPE
-579 IPNKPEE
+579 TPNKPEE

-591 SGIKATS
+591 LGIKATP

-608 NKVENADGYSVY
+608 NK
-620 TSTSKD
+620 
-626 GKYTLN
+626 
-632 SSIKGNSTA
+632 
-641 SKVIS
+641 
-646 GLNTNTTYYYKVRA
+646 
-660 YKMIDDKKTYGSYSS
+660 
-675 IVSVKP
+675 
-681 VLSNT
+681 
-686 VATAQAVSYNSSKV
+686 
-700 NWSAVNGANGYAV
+700 AVNGANGYAV
-713 YRSTSKD
+713 YRSNSKD

-730 SKNTIEFTDTGLDT
+730 SKNTIELTDTGLDT

-752 RPYRMIEDKKEYGSY
+752 RAYRMIADQKKYGSY

-779 TTITVSSTSK
+779 TTITVSSKSK

-807 SATSSD
+807 SATSSN

-850 VNGNVVY
+850 VNGKVVY
-857 GPYSVVKSQ
+857 GPYSAVKSK

>member
-40 ITTIETSQANVVYL
+40 ITARETSQANVVYL

-101 DNEKAPLPLI
+101 DNEKAPLPLMI
-111 IDKNI
+111 NKNI

-135 IRAPI
+135 VRAPI

-146 TFKNIKLQLVPQVV
+146 TFKNINLQLVPQV
-160 LGAGGRQNILGAQS
+160 ILGKEGVKSILGSQN

-193 TKVGTNSLQ
+193 TKVGTSSLQ

-220 GKKSVIN
+220 GEKSVIN

-376 VLIASTQTLNISNEV
+376 MLIASTQTLNISNEV

-546 GTVRLS
+546 GKVILS
-552 VKNKVA
+552 VKNKKT
-558 NKSAIKDIIISKE
+558 NKSASKDIIISKE
-571 KIVEQKPE
+571 KIVEPKPE
-579 IPNKPEE
+579 TPNKPEE

-591 SGIKATS
+591 LGIKATS

-608 NKVENADGYSVY
+608 NKA
-620 TSTSKD
+620 
-626 GKYTLN
+626 
-632 SSIKGNSTA
+632 I
-641 SKVIS
+641 
-646 GLNTNTTYYYKVRA
+646 
-660 YKMIDDKKTYGSYSS
+660 
-675 IVSVKP
+675 
-681 VLSNT
+681 
-686 VATAQAVSYNSSKV
+686 
-700 NWSAVNGANGYAV
+700 NGANGYAV

-752 RPYRMIEDKKEYGSY
+752 RAYRMIADKKKYGSY

-779 TTITVSSTSK
+779 TTITVSSKSK

-850 VNGNVVY
+850 VNGKVVY
-857 GPYSVVKSQ
+857 GPYSAVKSK

>member
-40 ITTIETSQANVVYL
+40 ITARETSQANVVYL

-135 IRAPI
+135 VRAPI

-220 GKKSVIN
+220 GEKSVIN

-457 KDFIWGSE
+457 KDFIWGNE

-546 GTVRLS
+546 GKVILS
-552 VKNKVA
+552 VKNKKT
-558 NKSAIKDIIISKE
+558 NKSASKDIIISKE
-571 KIVEQKPE
+571 KIVEPKPE
-579 IPNKPEE
+579 TPNKPEE

-591 SGIKATS
+591 LGIKATS

-608 NKVENADGYSVY
+608 NKA
-620 TSTSKD
+620 
-626 GKYTLN
+626 
-632 SSIKGNSTA
+632 I
-641 SKVIS
+641 
-646 GLNTNTTYYYKVRA
+646 
-660 YKMIDDKKTYGSYSS
+660 
-675 IVSVKP
+675 
-681 VLSNT
+681 
-686 VATAQAVSYNSSKV
+686 
-700 NWSAVNGANGYAV
+700 NGANGYAV

-752 RPYRMIEDKKEYGSY
+752 RSYRMIEDKKEYGSY
-767 SEIVCAKPVLSK
+767 SKIVCAKPVLSK
-779 TTITVSSTSK
+779 TTITVSSKSK

-807 SATSSD
+807 SATSSN

-850 VNGNVVY
+850 VNGKVVY
-857 GPYSVVKSQ
+857 GPYSAVKSK

>member
-40 ITTIETSQANVVYL
+40 ITARETSQANVVYL

-61 TLGNGT
+61 TIGNGT

-88 KLVGTVSYTKYEV
+88 KLVGTVSYTKYEL
-101 DNEKAPLPLI
+101 DNEKAPLPLM

-135 IRAPI
+135 VRAPI

-571 KIVEQKPE
+571 KIVEPKPE

-608 NKVENADGYSVY
+608 NK
-620 TSTSKD
+620 T
-626 GKYTLN
+626 
-632 SSIKGNSTA
+632 
-641 SKVIS
+641 
-646 GLNTNTTYYYKVRA
+646 
-660 YKMIDDKKTYGSYSS
+660 
-675 IVSVKP
+675 
-681 VLSNT
+681 
-686 VATAQAVSYNSSKV
+686 
-700 NWSAVNGANGYAV
+700 VNGANGYAV

-752 RPYRMIEDKKEYGSY
+752 RPYRMISDKKEYGSY

-850 VNGNVVY
+850 VNGKVVY
-857 GPYSVVKSQ
+857 GPYSAVKSK

>member
-26 TYALSSIRADKNIN
+26 TYAISSIRADKNIN
-40 ITTIETSQANVVYL
+40 ITARETSQANVVYL

-67 VNNPYQ
+67 ANNPYQ

-101 DNEKAPLPLI
+101 DNEKAPLPLMI
-111 IDKNI
+111 NKNI

-135 IRAPI
+135 VRAPI

-160 LGAGGRQNILGAQS
+160 LGAGGRQNILGVQS

-220 GKKSVIN
+220 GEKSVIN

-255 NLNSSVLNNK
+255 NLNSSILNNK

-571 KIVEQKPE
+571 KIVEPKPE
-579 IPNKPEE
+579 TPNKPEE

-591 SGIKATS
+591 SGIKATL

-608 NKVENADGYSVY
+608 NK
-620 TSTSKD
+620 
-626 GKYTLN
+626 
-632 SSIKGNSTA
+632 
-641 SKVIS
+641 
-646 GLNTNTTYYYKVRA
+646 
-660 YKMIDDKKTYGSYSS
+660 
-675 IVSVKP
+675 
-681 VLSNT
+681 
-686 VATAQAVSYNSSKV
+686 
-700 NWSAVNGANGYAV
+700 AVNGANGYAV

-752 RPYRMIEDKKEYGSY
+752 RAYRMIADKKKYGSY

-779 TTITVSSTSK
+779 TTITVSSKSK

-807 SATSSD
+807 SATSSN

-850 VNGNVVY
+850 VNGKVVY
-857 GPYSVVKSQ
+857 GPYSAVKSK

>member
-40 ITTIETSQANVVYL
+40 ITARETSQANVVYL

-61 TLGNGT
+61 TIGNGT

-101 DNEKAPLPLI
+101 DNEKAPLPLM

-135 IRAPI
+135 VRAPI

-215 NNGTL
+215 NNGIL
-220 GKKSVIN
+220 GEKSVIN

-457 KDFIWGSE
+457 KDFIWGNE

-571 KIVEQKPE
+571 KIVEPKPE

-608 NKVENADGYSVY
+608 NK
-620 TSTSKD
+620 T
-626 GKYTLN
+626 
-632 SSIKGNSTA
+632 
-641 SKVIS
+641 
-646 GLNTNTTYYYKVRA
+646 
-660 YKMIDDKKTYGSYSS
+660 
-675 IVSVKP
+675 
-681 VLSNT
+681 
-686 VATAQAVSYNSSKV
+686 
-700 NWSAVNGANGYAV
+700 VNGANGYAV

-752 RPYRMIEDKKEYGSY
+752 RAYRMIADQKKYGSY

-779 TTITVSSTSK
+779 TTITVSSKSK

-850 VNGNVVY
+850 VNGKVVY
-857 GPYSVVKSQ
+857 GPYSAVKSK